1 MAQQVKD
8 VVLLQLWHRFSP
20 WPGNFHMLQVQT
32 KKKISFKHILIL
44 NMTTMYQHSA
54 RYCRY

>member
-20 WPGNFHMLQVQT
+20 WPGNFHMLQMQT
-32 KKKISFKHILIL
+32 KKKKNFIHAHINFKHD
-44 NMTTMYQHSA
+44 YYVPAQ
-54 RYCRY
+54 C